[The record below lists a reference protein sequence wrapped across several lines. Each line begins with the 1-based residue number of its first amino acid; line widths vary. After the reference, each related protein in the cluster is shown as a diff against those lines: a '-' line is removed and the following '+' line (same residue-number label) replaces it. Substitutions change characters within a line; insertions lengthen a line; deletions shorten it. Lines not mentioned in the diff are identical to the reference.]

1 MLSSEEKKQAI
12 RRYKECKPLVGVF
25 AVRCAVSGQVW
36 VGFSRNLDATRNS
49 VWFSLRNGGH
59 RDRALQEEWNAH
71 GEPGFSYELLEKLE
85 DDVPA
90 LAVSDRLRDR
100 KQHWMSELGA
110 RGLL

>member
-1 MLSSEEKKQAI
+1 MLSSEEKKRAI
-12 RRYKECKPLVGVF
+12 RQYKERKPLVGVF
-25 AVRCAVSGQVW
+25 AVRCAAGGQVW

-49 VWFSLRNGGH
+49 VWFSLSSGVH

-71 GEPGFSYELLEKLE
+71 GELGFSYEVLEKFE

-90 LAVSDRLRDR
+90 IAIRDRLKDR